1 MVLNLPISIKGI
13 ILNNKDE
20 IILLKNER
28 NEWELPG
35 GRIEEGEKPEETLIR
50 EIYEELG
57 LHCTAEKLID
67 VWIYEVL
74 PSKHIFIVT
83 YLCNIHSLRNITISQ
98 EHLDFKW
105 VSLDQLDKINM
116 PEGYKVSIRKLMDIS
131 L

>member
-1 MVLNLPISIKGI
+1 MVWNLPISIKGI
-13 ILNNKDE
+13 VLNSKDE

-35 GRIEEGEKPEETLIR
+35 GRIEEGEKPEETLMR

-57 LHCTAEKLID
+57 IYCTAEKLID

-83 YLCNIHSLRNITISQ
+83 YLCTIYNLQNITISS
-98 EHLDFKW
+98 EHIDYQWFTIYELE
-105 VSLDQLDKINM
+105 KINI
-116 PEGYKVSIRKLMDIS
+116 PEGYKISIRKLMDNTF
-131 L
+131 